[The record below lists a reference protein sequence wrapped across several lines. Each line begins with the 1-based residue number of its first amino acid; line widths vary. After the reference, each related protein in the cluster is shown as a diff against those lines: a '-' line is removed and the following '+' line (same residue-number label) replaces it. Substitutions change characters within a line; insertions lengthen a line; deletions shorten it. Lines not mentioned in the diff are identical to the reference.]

1 MPRQIDGPRPPIAL
15 APPLVQGRA
24 AGARGRHLGVCEAPD
39 APLFHVG
46 PVRGHLLRPVAP
58 SVLEERR
65 GEPTQVLAPV
75 RALDAAEQHARVAHA
90 DAQQADVIVH
100 LERLVQRGVTLVGR
114 EREGSRL
121 EVSPNLTLGARG
133 VRVSVSPIMLT
144 LTLTRTLTLTWL
156 GGSERCGPSEPG
168 TNSWVSSLA
177 AERSPRRAA
186 SVPLRVRRCSCGVIS
201 AAELAVCAAA
211 GSGVAASV
219 AAERPTCGY
228 APSWVSQRRVRKGMP
243 G

>member
-1 MPRQIDGPRPPIAL
+1 MVSSGYFACRATDGPRPPTAL

-39 APLFHVG
+39 APLLHVG

-75 RALDAAEQHARVAHA
+75 RALDAAEQHARIAHA

-114 EREGSRL
+114 EREGL
-121 EVSPNLTLGARG
+121 GLGLGLGLALT
-133 VRVSVSPIMLT
+133 
-144 LTLTRTLTLTWL
+144 
-156 GGSERCGPSEPG
+156 
-168 TNSWVSSLA
+168 
-177 AERSPRRAA
+177 
-186 SVPLRVRRCSCGVIS
+186 
-201 AAELAVCAAA
+201 
-211 GSGVAASV
+211 
-219 AAERPTCGY
+219 
-228 APSWVSQRRVRKGMP
+228 
-243 G
+243 